1 MKRIIRWLLR
11 TTLNLASFPYAL
23 VRYAKSGHT
32 DSWAH
37 QALIQLFCATGGRF
51 NDLLSG
57 CIGIGSRRLAIARP
71 VGVLG
76 DLSGGAKRRFGDE
89 LRARGFAV
97 FPSAL
102 PKDMCDRLMQFTCE
116 TPALVR
122 RMDHEDVGNAP
133 RVAIFNPERPLAVR
147 YDYPTEALLDNPD
160 VQSLL
165 SDPSLLAL
173 AQEYLGSRPRA
184 DVLSMWWHT
193 SFHTQP
199 DSEAAQFYHFDMD
212 RIKWLKI
219 FVYLTDVG
227 PEDGPHSFIE
237 GSHRSGGIPASMLR
251 RGYVRLS
258 DEEVIGHYGSARQI
272 EFAAPRGTII
282 VEDTRGLHK
291 GKAVTGRSRLVLQL
305 QFSNSLFGAQYAKA
319 TMREVHNP
327 SLAQVMAQA
336 PDVYAGYR

>member
-1 MKRIIRWLLR
+1 MR
-11 TTLNLASFPYAL
+11 TLLNLTKFPYAL
-23 VRYAKSGHT
+23 LRYARSGQT
-32 DSWAH
+32 DEWAH
-37 QALIQLFCATGGRF
+37 QALIQLFCATGGGF
-51 NDLLSG
+51 NDLLSRM
-57 CIGIGSRRLAIARP
+57 IRLKSTPLKVLRA

-76 DLSGGAKRRFGDE
+76 DLSGDAKRRSADE

-102 PKDMCDRLMQFTCE
+102 PDDMCERLIQFTRE

-122 RMDHEDVGNAP
+122 RMDHEVIGNAQ
-133 RVAIFNPERPLAVR
+133 RVAIFDSERPLAVR

-227 PEDGPHSFIE
+227 PDDGPHSFIE
-237 GSHRSGGIPASMLR
+237 GSHRSGGIPAGMLR

-258 DEEVIGHYGSARQI
+258 DEEVIAHYGSARQI

-291 GKAVTGRSRLVLQL
+291 GKAVTGRPRLVLQL

-319 TMREVHNP
+319 TMREVHDP
-327 SLAQVMAQA
+327 SLAQVIAQA
-336 PDVYAGYR
+336 PDIYAGYR